1 MSADGILLLTPVRGL
16 VCVFFVILCLPLD
29 LTVTVPRLGTWI
41 RIKHHPCSVEQAWM
55 VKMDSLIFQ
64 TAHSLPPLCVCACC
78 RHFIILTK
86 DIPSVVQGTLLSNP
100 CTRTVMVILPC
111 VASQCR
117 NSSNHPRKAEGTT
130 CQSLVAPDWN

>member
-1 MSADGILLLTPVRGL
+1 MSGVGCLLLMPVRGL
-16 VCVFFVILCLPLD
+16 VCVVFVLLSLPLD
-29 LTVTVPRLGTWI
+29 IIVTVPRLGTWV

-86 DIPSVVQGTLLSNP
+86 DSPSVVQGTLLSNP
-100 CTRTVMVILPC
+100 RTRTVVVILPC
-111 VASQCR
+111 EASQRR
-117 NSSNHPRKAEGTT
+117 NSSTPKSRGNDRLESGG
-130 CQSLVAPDWN
+130 S

>member
-16 VCVFFVILCLPLD
+16 VCVVFVLLSLPLD
-29 LTVTVPRLGTWI
+29 LTVTVPRLGTWV
-41 RIKHHPCSVEQAWM
+41 RIKHPPCSVEQAWM

-86 DIPSVVQGTLLSNP
+86 DSVVQGTLLSNP
-100 CTRTVMVILPC
+100 CTRTVLVILPSTRRSPNPHFRE
-111 VASQCR
+111 AR
-117 NSSNHPRKAEGTT
+117 RKYQT
-130 CQSLVAPDWN
+130 CAVSTSHRTS